1 MALILFAS
9 FFALLIIGM
18 PVAFS
23 LALAVWAAISLGS
36 TYPQIVIVKEMFS
49 GLDSFPLMAVPFFIL
64 AAELMSSGGLG
75 SPAISSGVNHP
86 IPSPSR
92 AAGSPSQPA
101 TV

>member
-9 FFALLIIGM
+9 FFVLLIIGM

-64 AAELMSSGGLG
+64 AAELMSSGAMTQILLRFASQFVGHFRGGLG
-75 SPAISSGVNHP
+75 
-86 IPSPSR
+86 
-92 AAGSPSQPA
+92 
-101 TV
+101 